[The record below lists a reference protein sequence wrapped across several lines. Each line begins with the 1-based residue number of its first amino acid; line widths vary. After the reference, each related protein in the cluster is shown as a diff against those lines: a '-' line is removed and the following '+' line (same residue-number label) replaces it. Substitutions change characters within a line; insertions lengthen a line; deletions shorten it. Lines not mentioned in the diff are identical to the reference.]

1 MSSNNNYPQNNNPL
15 NNRNKNNFAFSVSP
29 DISERLSSEDLGSNE
44 EFVMKNFPSGE
55 KLDFVDKAT
64 LFANLGSLKNNIQG
78 HHLL

>member
-15 NNRNKNNFAFSVSP
+15 NRNKNNFAFSVSP
-29 DISERLSSEDLGSNE
+29 DISERLSSEDLGSND

-64 LFANLGSLKNNIQG
+64 LFANLGSLKNIQG
-78 HHLL
+78 HLL